1 MIARWQHLPVAAQRV
16 MPWQNGGGTT
26 RQVAVDPPEGSL
38 ATGFRWRVSV
48 AQVGQGGPFSR
59 LPGVDRSLWL
69 VRGRGMRLALPD
81 REIALDR
88 PFARFDFA
96 GETPIEAA
104 LLDGPCE
111 DCNVMTRRG
120 EVEVDA
126 RIEQLAPGA
135 PIEVASAPQRLVLA
149 LEGLIG
155 ATGPACAISCGD
167 ALLLE
172 GGDDVAV
179 TARTEAAVLV
189 ARFWPR
195 RG

>member
-1 MIARWQHLPVAAQRV
+1 VNARWQHLPVAAQRV
-16 MPWQNGGGTT
+16 MPWQNGGGIT
-26 RQVAVDPPEGSL
+26 RQVAIDPPDGSL

-69 VRGRGMRLALPD
+69 VRGNGMRLALPD
-81 REIALDR
+81 REVALGR
-88 PFARFDFA
+88 PFTRFDFA

-126 RIEQLAPGA
+126 RVEQLAAGA
-135 PIEVASAPQRLVLA
+135 SLAVASAPQRLVLV
-149 LEGLIG
+149 LEGAIDS
-155 ATGPACAISCGD
+155 TGPACALSCGD
-167 ALLLE
+167 ALRLE
-172 GGDDVAV
+172 GGDDFAG

-189 ARFWPR
+189 ARFRPR
-195 RG
+195 SG